1 MCAGCAI
8 GFYLRDKSDFD
19 EWKSEMKLLSRQAD
33 SVFSVYEQSI
43 SIEDDK
49 CAVAISD
56 EEGFELI

>member
-1 MCAGCAI
+1 
-8 GFYLRDKSDFD
+8 
-19 EWKSEMKLLSRQAD
+19 MKLLSRQAD

-49 CAVAISD
+49 CAVVMSD